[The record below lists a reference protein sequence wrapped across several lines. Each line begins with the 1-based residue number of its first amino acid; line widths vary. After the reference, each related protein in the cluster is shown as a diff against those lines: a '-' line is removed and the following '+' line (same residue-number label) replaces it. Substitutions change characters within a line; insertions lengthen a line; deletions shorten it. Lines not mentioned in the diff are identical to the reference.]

1 MIGPVAQAV
10 WDRGEIGRGRGKSDV
25 LGEIVSEREG
35 GTGRE
40 SENGHG
46 ERKKWDG

>member
-1 MIGPVAQAV
+1 MPRQYGIGE
-10 WDRGEIGRGRGKSDV
+10 RSGEVEVGRRSDV